1 MKLNLTI
8 FFFFFFNGWCFLS
21 PVYEASA
28 RAKVMQMSS
37 VSSSR
42 SFTVSSF
49 TFRSDRSQANLCAL
63 WDSKAS
69 VLLFSV
75 RLVTQ
80 RPRGAA
86 VVGLP

>member
-8 FFFFFFNGWCFLS
+8 FFFFNGWCFLS

-37 VSSSR
+37 VSSWR

-86 VVGLP
+86 AAGLP